1 MEPVRPDNLSEPAT
15 ACLAALVQAGF
26 ADAISIGGALGL
38 LHYRN
43 YRVTHDVDAW
53 WEPQVTS
60 EQQQQVIAV
69 LEQTLSAYGQVRRRE
84 WGDVTCVDI
93 VQSGNVGFS
102 FQIAR
107 RSVRLEPPI
116 RDPAHHI
123 LLDSLNDLIASKM
136 VALVERGAPRD
147 FRDIHEVCVSGLGTP
162 ARCWALWKERQSRSG
177 GDSEPSRAKLAVE
190 THLQRI
196 AQHRPLESIDDV
208 AQRGEAERVRRW
220 FREVLLNAL

>member
-1 MEPVRPDNLSEPAT
+1 MQPVRPTNLSEPAT
-15 ACLAALVQAGF
+15 ACLAVLVEAGL
-26 ADAISIGGALGL
+26 AGHVSIGGALGL
-38 LHYRN
+38 LHYHN
-43 YRVTHDVDAW
+43 YRTTHDIDAW
-53 WEPQVTS
+53 WEPAVTS

-69 LEQTLSAYGQVRRRE
+69 LERTLARYGQVRRRQ

-107 RSVRLEPPI
+107 RSVRLEPSV
-116 RDPAHHI
+116 RDPAHHV

-147 FRDIHEVCVSGLGTP
+147 FRDIHEVCASGLGTP
-162 ARCWALWKERQSRSG
+162 AGCWALWKERQTRSG

-196 AQHRPLESIDDV
+196 AQHRPLASIDD
-208 AQRGEAERVRRW
+208 ARQRGEAERVRRW